1 MDVGSVE
8 EVRGFQLEQIRSMGN
23 EQLASILNSLFVQ
36 LDEED
41 VQLFSR

>member
-8 EVRGFQLEQIRSMGN
+8 EVRGLQLEQVRSMGN

-41 VQLFSR
+41 VQLFGR